1 MVFRHEQEGKV
12 YAPVV
17 CGLPNIVTA
26 EICTVLLAGVLGQV
40 GVAVFHVK
48 NMVIH
53 KFPHHG
59 LRLAHPHDH
68 TRPPRLS
75 FALAMVLTINSQRFQ
90 RTHPFRGMGDSSLNA
105 PKDVAMGLTCLAPI
119 VNQIQWLAQ
128 GIQQWMGQLA
138 LAYLKLAPLARTDLP
153 TYATLVT
160 HESHSLK
167 NDDSILHTHHVV

>member
-1 MVFRHEQEGKV
+1 MFRHEQDGKV
-12 YAPVV
+12 YAPNV

-59 LRLAHPHDH
+59 LKVAHPHDH

-128 GIQQWMGQLA
+128 DSAVDGSACSCVLETGS
-138 LAYLKLAPLARTDLP
+138 AREDRSSDVCNVGDTRKSFS
-153 TYATLVT
+153 
-160 HESHSLK
+160 EK
-167 NDDSILHTHHVV
+167 R